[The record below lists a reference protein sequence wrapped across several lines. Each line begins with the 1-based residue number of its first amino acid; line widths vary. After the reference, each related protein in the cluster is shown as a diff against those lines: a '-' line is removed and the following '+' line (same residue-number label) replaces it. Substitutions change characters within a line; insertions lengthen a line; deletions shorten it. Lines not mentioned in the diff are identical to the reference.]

1 MAAKHIEAR
10 LVETGAAT
18 WSEQPDSDVDKPSQ
32 VDDSALQ
39 CAVCI
44 CMLAVLREAQQIGS
58 VDLTRPPKASKR
70 SGSQEKST
78 LPNGCEKISD
88 GIIADGW
95 VKSEN
100 DQPQDIVVKVIRARD
115 MKPALGSELEA
126 QVELQNNDQ
135 RPIQIPW
142 ATDFGLIKSGQDP
155 AHLDWEGG
163 TFEFMLR
170 GSHGTQI
177 RLKSLTSWLYG
188 FRFSAGSLLTI
199 PPEKSITALVKLKI
213 EDEYAIPPERLKE
226 GEWQLLAEWHQV
238 GRSWNIKNCKASN
251 AYFQYSDFYRQ
262 HNLPVTIQVTAPGSS
277 ALR

>member
-1 MAAKHIEAR
+1 MKAG
-10 LVETGAAT
+10 LVETEAAT
-18 WSEQPDSDVDKPSQ
+18 RSKQRPPTSIGPSK
-32 VDDSALQ
+32 SMNRALK
-39 CAVCI
+39 CAACLCV
-44 CMLAVLREAQQIGS
+44 LAFAPAAQQIGS
-58 VDLTRPPKASKR
+58 VDLTRPPEASKL

-78 LPNGCEKISD
+78 LPSGCEKILD

-95 VKSEN
+95 VKPEN
-100 DQPQDIVVKVIRARD
+100 DQPRDIVVKVIKARD

-142 ATDFGLIKSGQDP
+142 GTDFDLKKSGQDP
-155 AHLDWEGG
+155 EHLEWEGG

-170 GSHGTQI
+170 GPHGTQI
-177 RLKSLTSWLYG
+177 RLKSLTNWLYG
-188 FRFSAGSLLTI
+188 SRFSAGSLLTM
-199 PPEKSITALVKLKI
+199 PPEKSITALVKFKI

-226 GEWQLLAEWHQV
+226 GQWQLLAEWHQV
-238 GRSWNIKNCKASN
+238 GRSWNIKNCKESN

-277 ALR
+277 ALK